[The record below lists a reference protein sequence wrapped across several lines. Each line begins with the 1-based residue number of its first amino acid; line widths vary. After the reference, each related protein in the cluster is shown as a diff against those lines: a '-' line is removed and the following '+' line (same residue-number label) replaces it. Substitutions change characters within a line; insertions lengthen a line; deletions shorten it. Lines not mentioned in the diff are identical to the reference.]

1 MEGIYKK
8 SSLMLFAPIIKG
20 LLLGLILSISIG
32 PVIFAIIKQSLT
44 NGKRSGYAFVAG
56 VSSSDLVLLFIC
68 NVFTSL
74 FNLVLNHKSTIALT
88 GAGFL
93 LLMGLYTL
101 FFKKLK
107 LENMGN
113 DGQQKVT
120 SIKDLIGAYFSGF
133 LMNTLNPSVF
143 LFWFA
148 WTAAINNSA
157 GDTPNPL
164 QYKLL
169 VFGTCLGFVLL
180 SDLVKVFLAGKLR
193 PRLTEKSL
201 VWINRISGIIILIF
215 SAALLY
221 SALLIY

>member
-1 MEGIYKK
+1 
-8 SSLMLFAPIIKG
+8 MLVEPILKG

-56 VSSSDLVLLFIC
+56 VSSSDFVLLFIC

-74 FNLVLNHKSTIALT
+74 FNLVLNHKSAIALA

-93 LLMGLYTL
+93 LIMGLYTL

-107 LENMGN
+107 LENMGS
-113 DGQQKVT
+113 DGVNKTV
-120 SIKDLIGAYFSGF
+120 SIKDLVSSYFSGF
-133 LMNTLNPSVF
+133 LMNTLNPNVF

-157 GDTPNPL
+157 DDTPNPI
-164 QYKLL
+164 QYKLV

-180 SDLVKVFLAGKLR
+180 SDLIKVFLAGKLR
-193 PRLTEKSL
+193 PRLTEKNL
-201 VWINRISGIIILIF
+201 LWINRFSGMIILIF
-215 SAALLY
+215 SAVLLY

>member
-1 MEGIYKK
+1 MVIE
-8 SSLMLFAPIIKG
+8 PILKG

-44 NGKRSGYAFVAG
+44 NGKSSGYAFVAG
-56 VSSSDLVLLFIC
+56 VSSSDIILLFVC
-68 NVFTSL
+68 NFFTSL
-74 FNLVLNHKSTIALT
+74 FNLVLNHKSSIALA

-107 LENMGN
+107 LENMGM
-113 DGQQKVT
+113 DGVHKT
-120 SIKDLIGAYFSGF
+120 LGIKDLISSYFSGF

-148 WTAAINNSA
+148 WTAAINTSA
-157 GDTPNPL
+157 DETPNPV
-164 QYKLL
+164 QFKLI

-180 SDLVKVFLAGKLR
+180 SDLIKVFLAGKLR
-193 PRLTEKSL
+193 PRLTEKNL
-201 VWINRISGIIILIF
+201 VWINRISGMIILIF
-215 SAALLY
+215 SAVLLY

>member
-1 MEGIYKK
+1 
-8 SSLMLFAPIIKG
+8 MLVEPILKG

-56 VSSSDLVLLFIC
+56 VSSSDFVLLFIC

-74 FNLVLNHKSTIALT
+74 FNLVLNHKSAIALA

-93 LLMGLYTL
+93 LIMGLYTL
-101 FFKKLK
+101 FFKKFK
-107 LENMGN
+107 LENMGS
-113 DGQQKVT
+113 DGVNKTV
-120 SIKDLIGAYFSGF
+120 SIKDLVSSYFSGF

-157 GDTPNPL
+157 DNTPNPI
-164 QYKLL
+164 QYKLV

-180 SDLVKVFLAGKLR
+180 SDLIKVFLAGKLR
-193 PRLTEKSL
+193 PRLTEKNL
-201 VWINRISGIIILIF
+201 LWINRFSGMIILIF
-215 SAALLY
+215 SAVLLY

>member
-1 MEGIYKK
+1 
-8 SSLMLFAPIIKG
+8 MLVEPILKG

-44 NGKRSGYAFVAG
+44 NGKRSGYAFVVG
-56 VSSSDLVLLFIC
+56 VSSSDFVLLFIC

-74 FNLVLNHKSTIALT
+74 FNLVLNHKSAIALA

-93 LLMGLYTL
+93 LIMGLYTL

-107 LENMGN
+107 LENMGS
-113 DGQQKVT
+113 DGVNKTV
-120 SIKDLIGAYFSGF
+120 SIKDLVSSYFSGF

-157 GDTPNPL
+157 DDTPNPI
-164 QYKLL
+164 QYKLV
-169 VFGTCLGFVLL
+169 VFGACLGFVLL
-180 SDLVKVFLAGKLR
+180 SDLIKVFLAGKLR
-193 PRLTEKSL
+193 PRLTEKNL
-201 VWINRISGIIILIF
+201 LWINRFSGMIILIF
-215 SAALLY
+215 SAVLLY

>member
-1 MEGIYKK
+1 
-8 SSLMLFAPIIKG
+8 MLVEPILKG

-56 VSSSDLVLLFIC
+56 VSSSDFVLLFIC

-74 FNLVLNHKSTIALT
+74 FNLVLNHKSAIALA

-93 LLMGLYTL
+93 LIMGLYTL

-107 LENMGN
+107 LENMGS
-113 DGQQKVT
+113 DGVNKTV
-120 SIKDLIGAYFSGF
+120 SIKDLVSSYFSGF

-157 GDTPNPL
+157 DNTPNPI
-164 QYKLL
+164 QYKLV

-180 SDLVKVFLAGKLR
+180 SDLIKVFLAGKLR
-193 PRLTEKSL
+193 PRLTEKNL
-201 VWINRISGIIILIF
+201 LWINRFSGMIILIF
-215 SAALLY
+215 SAVLLY

>member
-1 MEGIYKK
+1 
-8 SSLMLFAPIIKG
+8 MLIAPFLKG

-56 VSSSDLVLLFIC
+56 VSSSDIILLFIC

-74 FNLVLNHKSTIALT
+74 FNLVLNHKSTIALA

-107 LENMGN
+107 LENMGV
-113 DGQQKVT
+113 DGAQKQASV
-120 SIKDLIGAYFSGF
+120 KDLIASYFSGF

-148 WTAAINNSA
+148 WTAAINTSA
-157 GDTPNPL
+157 DDTTNPL
-164 QYKLL
+164 QYKLV

-180 SDLVKVFLAGKLR
+180 SDLLKVFLAGKLR
-193 PRLTEKSL
+193 PRLTEINL
-201 VWINRISGIIILIF
+201 LWINRVSGIIILIF

>member
-1 MEGIYKK
+1 
-8 SSLMLFAPIIKG
+8 MLVDPILKG
-20 LLLGLILSISIG
+20 VLLGFILSISIG

-56 VSSSDLVLLFIC
+56 VSSSDFILLFIC
-68 NVFTSL
+68 NFFTSL
-74 FNLVLNHKSTIALT
+74 FNLVLSHKSTIALA

-93 LLMGLYTL
+93 FLMGLYTL
-101 FFKKLK
+101 FFKKMK
-107 LENMGN
+107 LENMGI
-113 DGQQKVT
+113 DGAHKTV
-120 SIKDLIGAYFSGF
+120 SIKNLLSSYFSGF

-148 WTAAINNSA
+148 WTAAINTSA
-157 GDTPNPL
+157 DDTPNPV
-164 QYKLL
+164 QYKLI

-180 SDLVKVFLAGKLR
+180 SDLIKVFLAGKLR
-193 PRLTEKSL
+193 PRLTEKNL
-201 VWINRISGIIILIF
+201 IWINRVSGMIILIF

>member
-1 MEGIYKK
+1 
-8 SSLMLFAPIIKG
+8 MLVDPILKG
-20 LLLGLILSISIG
+20 VLLGFILSISIG

-56 VSSSDLVLLFIC
+56 VSSSDFILLFIC
-68 NVFTSL
+68 NFFTSL
-74 FNLVLNHKSTIALT
+74 FNLVLSHKSTIALA

-93 LLMGLYTL
+93 FLMGLYTL
-101 FFKKLK
+101 FFKKMK
-107 LENMGN
+107 LENMGI
-113 DGQQKVT
+113 DGAHKTV
-120 SIKDLIGAYFSGF
+120 SIKNLLSSYFSGF

-148 WTAAINNSA
+148 WTAAINTSA
-157 GDTPNPL
+157 DDTPNPI
-164 QYKLL
+164 QYKLI

-180 SDLVKVFLAGKLR
+180 SDLIKVFLAGKLR
-193 PRLTEKSL
+193 PRLTEKNL
-201 VWINRISGIIILIF
+201 LWINRVSGMIILIF

>member
-1 MEGIYKK
+1 
-8 SSLMLFAPIIKG
+8 MLFAPILKG

-44 NGKRSGYAFVAG
+44 NGKRAGYAFVAG
-56 VSSSDLVLLFIC
+56 VSSSDFLLLFVC

-74 FNLVLNHKSTIALT
+74 FNLVLNHKSTIALA

-101 FFKKLK
+101 LFKKLK
-107 LENMGN
+107 LENMGE
-113 DGQQKVT
+113 GGT
-120 SIKDLIGAYFSGF
+120 SKPFNIQDLITSYFSGF

-148 WTAAINNSA
+148 WTAAINTSA
-157 GDTPNPL
+157 DETPNPV

-180 SDLVKVFLAGKLR
+180 SDLLKVFLAGKLR
-193 PRLTEKSL
+193 PKLTEKNL
-201 VWINRISGIIILIF
+201 LWINRVSGIIILIF

-221 SALLIY
+221 SALLVH

>member
-1 MEGIYKK
+1 MF
-8 SSLMLFAPIIKG
+8 FAPVLKG
-20 LLLGLILSISIG
+20 LLLGLILSISLG
-32 PVIFAIIKQSLT
+32 PIIFAIIKQSLT
-44 NGKRSGYAFVAG
+44 NGKPSGYAFVAG
-56 VSSSDLVLLFIC
+56 VSSSDLVLLFVC
-68 NVFTSL
+68 NVFTAL
-74 FNLVLNHKSTIALT
+74 FDLVLNHKSTIALA

-107 LENMGN
+107 LENMGEN
-113 DGQQKVT
+113 GTTKKIY
-120 SIKDLIGAYFSGF
+120 IKDLVASYFSGF

-148 WTAAINNSA
+148 WTAAINTSA
-157 GDTPNPL
+157 NDTSNPL
-164 QYKLL
+164 QYKFI

-180 SDLVKVFLAGKLR
+180 SDLLKVYLAGKLR
-193 PRLTEKSL
+193 PRLTEKNL
-201 VWINRISGIIILIF
+201 LWINRLSGIIILIF

>member
-1 MEGIYKK
+1 
-8 SSLMLFAPIIKG
+8 MLVEPLLKG
-20 LLLGLILSISIG
+20 LLLGLILSLSIG
-32 PVIFAIIKQSLT
+32 PVIFAIVKQSLT

-56 VSSSDLVLLFIC
+56 VSSSDMVLLFIC

-74 FNLVLNHKSTIALT
+74 FNLVLNHKSSIALA

-107 LENMGN
+107 LENLGI
-113 DGQQKVT
+113 DGVNKAI
-120 SIKDLIGAYFSGF
+120 SIKNLISSYFSGF

-157 GDTPNPL
+157 DETPNPI
-164 QYKLL
+164 QYKLI

-180 SDLVKVFLAGKLR
+180 SDLIKVFLAGKLR
-193 PRLTEKSL
+193 PRLTEKNL
-201 VWINRISGIIILIF
+201 LWINRISGMIILIF
-215 SAALLY
+215 SAVLLY